1 MSASFFKFFLVAHDN
16 VRFFFFSFKCCPHL
30 LQIINP
36 QQDVSAVPVGVFTVV
51 VESISAVFQVSLPV
65 K

>member
-1 MSASFFKFFLVAHDN
+1 MSASFFKFSLVAHDN
-16 VRFFFFSFKCCPHL
+16 VRFFFSFKCCPHL